1 VGENLINLVAGM
13 QLRTRQRDIG
23 PNLASKITAARSTSG
38 ATGGISGSGGSS
50 TLTLNGLSAVTRPAF
65 ISAEEEYF
73 WSVPWQEDIR
83 ESLAAREAGD
93 LKVSILMIPISVD
106 PNDVVR
112 WLLSHDDP

>member
-1 VGENLINLVAGM
+1 M
-13 QLRTRQRDIG
+13 
-23 PNLASKITAARSTSG
+23 
-38 ATGGISGSGGSS
+38 
-50 TLTLNGLSAVTRPAF
+50 PAF

-93 LKVSILMIPISVD
+93 SRVFESDD

-112 WLLSHDDP
+112 WLLSHDDS

>member
-1 VGENLINLVAGM
+1 MTISFHP
-13 QLRTRQRDIG
+13 TR
-23 PNLASKITAARSTSG
+23 AA
-38 ATGGISGSGGSS
+38 GSS
-50 TLTLNGLSAVTRPAF
+50 AVNATYAASAGHATEVVRRVPSASNGTAGTSVTMPAF

-93 LKVSILMIPISVD
+93 SRVFDSDD

-112 WLLSHDDP
+112 WLLSHDES